1 MQDTQN
7 NHRLQGHLLG
17 AFSVLVWGTTFVATK
32 VLLRTFSPIE
42 IMIARFALGFLALLI
57 VGRGLMRPQKKWHEA
72 LFAAAGLTGVTR
84 SRLRIFIS
92 RRPDTA
98 SGRPISPLAQMATAL
113 TAPKDCSRNV

>member
-57 VGRGLMRPQKKWHEA
+57 VGRGLMRPQKNQIDSFSLRKTA
-72 LFAAAGLTGVTR
+72 AMSAVNSGAAATITPT
-84 SRLRIFIS
+84 SEAEI
-92 RRPDTA
+92 
-98 SGRPISPLAQMATAL
+98 
-113 TAPKDCSRNV
+113 

>member
-1 MQDTQN
+1 MLPRAAVMRRRTRPRSNPEEKGKFEMQDTQN

-57 VGRGLMRPQKKWHEA
+57 VGRGLMRPQKNGMK
-72 LFAAAGLTGVTR
+72 R
-84 SRLRIFIS
+84 CS
-92 RRPDTA
+92 RRPD
-98 SGRPISPLAQMATAL
+98 
-113 TAPKDCSRNV
+113 